1 MFFFYSGK
9 CALTA
14 SIRQCVSAHYYVKK
28 SLHSG
33 TLFEKMTNVQMCSFD
48 KKKSNE
54 KLTVTPKHVHIWK
67 AAAALA

>member
-1 MFFFYSGK
+1 MCTHSQHQ
-9 CALTA
+9 T
-14 SIRQCVSAHYYVKK
+14 SAHYYVKK

-33 TLFEKMTNVQMCSFD
+33 TPFEKMTNVQMCSFD
-48 KKKSNE
+48 KKKKSNE